1 MPKQSTRRWKEGYSL
16 QKKKARDEDLRG
28 HANQETNVLIR
39 IPSGSM
45 VTSEP
50 NQVAFTLKT
59 GALCEEQRAAGER
72 IVSLKEE
79 NMTQTDESARPK
91 PLRLWPGVVAVV
103 VEWLLFFG
111 GPRVAPDA
119 IVFNMFGG
127 LFAGL
132 LVIVWWAFFSRA
144 SQLERWGAIGLA
156 IVGSAATFPLIDKSI
171 ATGLMGMMFIFYS
184 IPTLTLGLVI
194 GGALIQAFRQRLTR
208 TSEFAVMAVTI
219 LLACG
224 VWTAVRTDGIYG
236 DAKSDF
242 HLRWTKTHEQ
252 QLVEQAGP
260 ELAALPTPPP
270 AAPQV
275 ASAVVPVTLARLP
288 ATATPAPITASI
300 TRPKAEWPGFRGP
313 GRDSIIPGTRIE
325 TNWSAT
331 PPVQLWRRP
340 IGPGWSS
347 FAVGGD
353 LIYTQEQRGDDEIVA
368 CYNASTG
375 KPVWVHRDAA
385 RFWESNGGAGPRGTP
400 TLDGGRVYAFGA
412 TGILNAM
419 DAGNGALLWSRNV
432 GTDTSVKVPGWG
444 FASSPLVYGGMVI
457 VAASGHMAAYDAANG
472 TPRWS
477 APTAG
482 GSYSSPHLATIA
494 GVDQILL
501 LGGQDAISV
510 APADGKLLWK
520 SSWPTDGVRI
530 MQPAVTTDG
539 DVLFSGGDGMG
550 GSGIRRIGVTH
561 SAAGWNTETKWTS
574 NGLKPS
580 FNDFVIH
587 DGYVFGF
594 DGTILSCID
603 LKDGARKW
611 KGGRYGAG
619 QLVLLRDQSL
629 LLVLSEE
636 GEVALVKAT
645 PDQFTEVARFKAM
658 DEKTWNHPVLAGD
671 RLLVRNGEEMVAY
684 RIAVARQ

>member
-1 MPKQSTRRWKEGYSL
+1 
-16 QKKKARDEDLRG
+16 
-28 HANQETNVLIR
+28 
-39 IPSGSM
+39 
-45 VTSEP
+45 
-50 NQVAFTLKT
+50 
-59 GALCEEQRAAGER
+59 
-72 IVSLKEE
+72 
-79 NMTQTDESARPK
+79 MTQPEDSAFPK

-111 GPRVAPDA
+111 GPKVAPDA
-119 IVFNMFGG
+119 VVFNMFGG

-132 LVIVWWAFFSRA
+132 LVIIWWAFFSRA
-144 SQLERWGAIGLA
+144 SRLARWGAIGLA
-156 IVGSAATFPLIDKSI
+156 IVGSAAAFPLIDKSI
-171 ATGLMGMMFIFYS
+171 STGLMGMMFLLYS

-194 GGALIQAFRQRLTR
+194 AGVLVQTFRQRLSR
-208 TSEFAVMAVTI
+208 TSALAVMTMTI

-224 VWTAVRTDGIYG
+224 VWTVLRTDGIYG
-236 DAKSDF
+236 DAKSDLHF
-242 HLRWTKTHEQ
+242 RWTKTHEQ

-260 ELAALPTPPP
+260 ELAALPIPLPAPPVEHQ
-270 AAPQV
+270 AD
-275 ASAVVPVTLARLP
+275 VVPVTLARLP
-288 ATATPAPITASI
+288 ATSAAVSPD
-300 TRPKAEWPGFRGP
+300 TRMMKVDWPGFRGP
-313 GRDSIIPGTRIE
+313 GRDGIIPGTRIE
-325 TNWSAT
+325 TNWSTA

-347 FAVGGD
+347 FAVGGG
-353 LIYTQEQRGDDEIVA
+353 LVYTQEQRGDDEIVA
-368 CYNASTG
+368 CYNESTG
-375 KPVWVHRDAA
+375 KPMWVHRDPV

-400 TLDGGRVYAFGA
+400 TLHAGRVFAFGA
-412 TGILNAM
+412 TGILNAL
-419 DAGNGALLWSRNV
+419 DATNGALLWSRNA

-444 FASSPLVYGGMVI
+444 FASSPLVYGDMVI

-482 GSYSSPHLATIA
+482 GSYSSPHLATIG

-501 LGGQDAISV
+501 LGGIDAISV

-520 SSWPTDGVRI
+520 HSWPTDGVRI
-530 MQPAVTTDG
+530 MQPAVTPDG
-539 DVLFSGGDGMG
+539 DVLFSAGDGMG
-550 GSGIRRIGVTH
+550 GSGIRRISVTH
-561 SAAGWNTETKWTS
+561 GAAGWTTEAKWTS

-619 QLVLLRDQSL
+619 QLVLLRDQGL

-636 GEVALVKAT
+636 GELALVKAT

-658 DEKTWNHPVLAGD
+658 DEKTWNHPVLVGD

-684 RIAVARQ
+684 RMAVARD